1 MDMSKTPD
9 LAEDQIEAAAAAEDD
24 HHEDPKSQ
32 LRAEIIGFVIAALI
46 LATLGGAFLLLGL
59 AGVGLT
65 AVAIVPVLYLMLI
78 LLTAG
83 A

>member
-24 HHEDPKSQ
+24 HHDDPKSQ